1 MMPKSLY
8 GGDDRE
14 IKTINLSSDDST
26 KDFNIPIDGVN
37 TLEFRIECSGNSRVG
52 IAEIQIR

>member
-52 IAEIQIR
+52 IAEIQVR